1 MPDKASKNKRY
12 SIHSHRIVV
21 IVIQVKSGQ
30 KYGRIPHWYLCDAM
44 PNWLKKHKGPSAV
57 FSIVFALAA
66 KEPTIKFK
74 EPKGQDK
81 PCYIWCAGISP
92 EVLPQV
98 LDAQQ
103 GAWDGILR
111 ASRPWENIFE
121 GVDGADVQVRQHM
134 YPGGAAVRG
143 FYEKFYEVE
152 GARVRPSDEK

>member
-1 MPDKASKNKRY
+1 MFEEDVLLDSQCLAGLLSRGAAIACVDHQQSIDIVIEVLMPDKASKNKRY

-66 KEPTIKFK
+66 KEPTIKFQ

-111 ASRPWENIFE
+111 ASRPWEKHF
-121 GVDGADVQVRQHM
+121 
-134 YPGGAAVRG
+134 
-143 FYEKFYEVE
+143 
-152 GARVRPSDEK
+152 